1 MTDVLLINSSF
12 TYGRVARGIQYYP
25 PIGLNYLAASLRL
38 EGMNPRIIDL
48 GIEPLTVE
56 KINEVIAAENIP
68 LVGISS
74 NSPQIHI
81 TMRII
86 NGMRQRFGDKLT
98 IALGGFHISND
109 PTFLERYPQVD
120 IGVVGD
126 GDITFTKLAKRVLGG
141 EKVRGTFNGEMTAS
155 LDDMPFPAYDL
166 TPLEA
171 YKEAGLQYYPLL
183 GTRGCPFN
191 CVFCS
196 RSPMSRK
203 VRFRSAENLLEE
215 MKQGYDIFGGRYGFL
230 DESFTLRERNVVEFC
245 EGLMRWGKQVRWSA
259 GGIRLDQINPDV
271 LDLMWKA
278 GCRDFF
284 VGVETGSERVR
295 REIVGKRISDKQIF
309 ESFKILD
316 RHPFEVEAS
325 FVLGHPT
332 ETEQELA
339 QTCFFPA
346 KLKSMGVKCLTQVGF
361 KLAVPLPG
369 SRLWK
374 IALEEGKVPP
384 DFIDRYINFEYGEDF
399 FSVWPKYYPDG
410 ISKERVLELKKQ
422 GYLKYYLR
430 PEYILARLKRDL
442 LNPKY
447 LLQDLREFLSMIRKG
462 HSTVSL
468 TE

>member
-1 MTDVLLINSSF
+1 MTDILLINASF
-12 TYGRVARGIQYYP
+12 TYGRIARGIQFYP

-38 EGMNPRIIDL
+38 KGMNPRIIDL
-48 GIEPLTVE
+48 GIEPLTIEDV
-56 KINEVIAAENIP
+56 NEIIARDKIP
-68 LVGISS
+68 LIGFSS
-74 NSPQIHI
+74 NSPQIHN
-81 TMRII
+81 TMRFVR
-86 NGMRQRFGDKLT
+86 GMRERFGQNLT

-109 PTFLERYPQVD
+109 PTFLERYPQID
-120 IGVVGD
+120 LGIIGD
-126 GDITFTKLAKRVLGG
+126 GDITFTQIAQRVLGG
-141 EKVRGTFNGEMTAS
+141 EKVQGTFKGEMTAS

-166 TPLEA
+166 TPWEP
-171 YKEAGLQYYPLL
+171 YKQAGLQYYPLL

-203 VRFRSAENLLEE
+203 VRFRSADNLLEE
-215 MKQGYDIFGGRYGFL
+215 MKRGYDVFNGRFGFL
-230 DESFTLRERNVVEFC
+230 DESFTLRERNVIDFC
-245 EGLMRWGKQVRWSA
+245 EGIIKWGKPVRWAA

-271 LDLMWKA
+271 LDIMWKA

-295 REIVGKRISDKQIF
+295 RDIVGKKISDKQIF
-309 ESFKILD
+309 DSFKVLD

-332 ETEQELA
+332 ETDEELA

-346 KLKSMGVKCLTQVGF
+346 KLKSKGIKCLTQVGF
-361 KLAVPLPG
+361 KIAVPMPG
-369 SRLWK
+369 SRLWT
-374 IALEEGKVPP
+374 IAQKEGKIPS
-384 DFIDRYINFEYGEDF
+384 DFIDRYIRFEYGEDF

-410 ISKERVLELKKQ
+410 ITKERVLELKKK

-430 PEYILARLKRDL
+430 PEYILKRLKRDVM
-442 LNPKY
+442 NPKH
-447 LLQDLREFLSMIRKG
+447 LWTDLREFFSLIRKG